1 MDFTL
6 KHPFKGEAGMTVS
19 AVTLRRPK
27 VKDIA
32 AFERARTAP
41 GATDLDGSLA
51 MIAILS
57 GLSAVDVGEID
68 AEDFMAMSEHLA
80 EVLPGSAGPESPTS
94 TGGS

>member
-1 MDFTL
+1 
-6 KHPFKGEAGMTVS
+6 MTV
-19 AVTLRRPK
+19 AAITLRRPK

-41 GATDLDGSLA
+41 GATDVDGSLL
-51 MIAILS
+51 MISLLS
-57 GLSAVDVGEID
+57 GLSAEDVGEID